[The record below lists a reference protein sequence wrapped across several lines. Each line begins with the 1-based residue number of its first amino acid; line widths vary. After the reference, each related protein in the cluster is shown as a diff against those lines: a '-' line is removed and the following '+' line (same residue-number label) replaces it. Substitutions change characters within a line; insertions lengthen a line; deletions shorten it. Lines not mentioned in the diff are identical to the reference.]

1 MVPKKF
7 VIVAD
12 NHGDQIHRPTE
23 KKFFEFL
30 ADFDPHIRVHLGDNW
45 DFSAIRA
52 GASDADRASDLEKDW
67 LEGENFLRRF
77 FKGGETNVF
86 LRGNHDER
94 IFRLLKDPCS
104 GVTREYARQGCQG
117 IEELMTELKA
127 KMLPYDSRK
136 GVFKLGNLS
145 CLHGYHAGMHAAA
158 QHARV
163 YGECI
168 FGHVH
173 TFDSSP
179 VASLERRVARSIG
192 CLARHDM
199 SYCSSQTGKLR
210 WSNGWAYGFLYP
222 NGQYQLFEAQSFKG
236 SFHVATQI
244 KTY

>member
-1 MVPKKF
+1 MTPKKF

-30 ADFDPHIRVHLGDNW
+30 ADFKPHVRVHLGDNW
-45 DFSAIRA
+45 DFSAIRS
-52 GASDADRASDLEKDW
+52 GASDADRAANLEADW
-67 LEGENFLRRF
+67 AEGESFLRRF
-77 FKGGETNVF
+77 FQGGETNVF

-94 IFRLLKDPCS
+94 IFRLLTDPCS
-104 GVTREYARQGCQG
+104 GVVRDYARRGCEDIRQ
-117 IEELMTELKA
+117 IAKDLKVR
-127 KMLPYDSRK
+127 MLPYDSRK
-136 GVFKLGNLS
+136 GVYKLGNLS

-158 QHARV
+158 QHARI
-163 YGECI
+163 YGESV

-179 VASLERRVARSIG
+179 VAGLTRKVSRSIG

-210 WSNGWAYGFLYP
+210 WAHGWAYGWVYP
-222 NGQYQLFEAQSFKG
+222 NGRYQLFEAESINGQ
-236 SFHVATQI
+236 FHVASEV
-244 KTY
+244 KSY